1 MHGDINCK
9 TTSVIYCIFCA
20 KCDTNIYVGQTG
32 THFTIEVFVNSDKK
46 TEHPV
51 ANHFCNNNHTVE
63 KYKVIDIERV
73 NGDVILLE
81 VKQSF

>member
-1 MHGDINCK
+1 MQNVIQIF
-9 TTSVIYCIFCA
+9 TSVRQAHILPSNA
-20 KCDTNIYVGQTG
+20 HK
-32 THFTIEVFVNSDKK
+32 VFVNSDKK

-73 NGDVILLE
+73 NGDVILRE